1 MVEKAKKLVKQKEE
15 KLLQEIDRL
24 LEIAGLPAVYQ
35 QHLQKLRNQFV
46 VYVYIAN
53 TENGENLANARAL
66 VGVSIVKVGSV
77 SEDTS
82 LSFRKQFGEID
93 LLFTAIRDTGFPAG
107 TIGYARV
114 EKLLEEENDLITNG
128 K

>member
-1 MVEKAKKLVKQKEE
+1 MVKQKEG

-24 LEIAGLPAVYQ
+24 LETTGLPAVYQ

-53 TENGENLANARAL
+53 TENGENLANALAL
-66 VGVSIVKVGSV
+66 VGVSIVKVGGV
-77 SEDTS
+77 SEDTFCS
-82 LSFRKQFGEID
+82 LSKLFRGND
-93 LLFTAIRDTGFPAG
+93 LLFRVIRDKGFPAG

-114 EKLLEEENDLITNG
+114 EKLLKEESDLITNG